1 MLMNCPRLLYL
12 SDVPPE
18 QTCHGSMLM
27 FRLLK
32 VWPAEKVRLLLPNY
46 ATTNPAM
53 RLPGVAYEHFFAAVP
68 RLLRTRYTRL
78 YEAFVARRAAARGR
92 RLLARVRTMK
102 PDFILTVAHGY
113 GWITA
118 ATIARALAV
127 PLLVIVH
134 DDWPRC
140 HSWLLGTAE
149 WIDRQLCSVL
159 HQAAAVFSVS
169 PFMAGDYE
177 RRYQKH
183 SEVMYPSRGEDCPR
197 FDTPAPLRQER
208 CHIAFAGTIASRG
221 YGELL
226 KSAAEAAAAQ
236 GGKLLLFSGV
246 TQALF
251 EQQGLHHPAIEY
263 RGMLPSPEMI
273 RMVREDADFL
283 YVPMSFA
290 ASDAPN
296 MEKSFPSKLTDY
308 TAAGVPILVQG
319 PPACSAVQ
327 WAQENT
333 NVAAVVTEPG
343 NAALGSLMATLLAS
357 PGQRQTLARRA
368 LEIGASMFDARVAGD
383 LLHAAV
389 ARALPGSRSA
399 CP

>member
-1 MLMNCPRLLYL
+1 MPWLHA
-12 SDVPPE
+12 DV
-18 QTCHGSMLM
+18 S
-27 FRLLK
+27 
-32 VWPAEKVRLLLPNY
+32 PAQDVAGKQVRLLLPNY

-78 YEAFVARRAAARGR
+78 YEAFVARSASARGR
-92 RLLARVRTMK
+92 RLQARVRAMQ
-102 PDFILTVAHGY
+102 PDVILTVAHGY
-113 GWITA
+113 AWITA
-118 ATIARALAV
+118 AAIARALSV
-127 PLLVIVH
+127 PLIVIVH

-149 WIDRQLCSVL
+149 WIDRQLGTVL

-169 PFMAGDYE
+169 PFMAQDYE

-197 FDTPAPLRQER
+197 FDDPAPLRQGR
-208 CHIAFAGTIASRG
+208 CNIAFAGTIAGRG

-246 TQALF
+246 TQELF

-263 RGMLPSPEMI
+263 RRMLPSPDMI
-273 RMVREDADFL
+273 RTMREDADFL

-290 ASDAPN
+290 ASDASN
-296 MEKSFPSKLTDY
+296 MEKGFPSKLTDY
-308 TAAGVPILVQG
+308 TAVGLPLLIVG
-319 PPACSAVQ
+319 PEYCSAVQ
-327 WAQENT
+327 WAAKNPG
-333 NVAAVVTEPG
+333 VAAVVTQASEK
-343 NAALGSLMATLLAS
+343 ALGAKLAELISS
-357 PGQRQTLARRA
+357 PAVRQQLARTA
-368 LEIGASMFDARVAGD
+368 LEVGEKCFSPEIARRIFMQSITASGIQ
-383 LLHAAV
+383 
-389 ARALPGSRSA
+389 
-399 CP
+399 